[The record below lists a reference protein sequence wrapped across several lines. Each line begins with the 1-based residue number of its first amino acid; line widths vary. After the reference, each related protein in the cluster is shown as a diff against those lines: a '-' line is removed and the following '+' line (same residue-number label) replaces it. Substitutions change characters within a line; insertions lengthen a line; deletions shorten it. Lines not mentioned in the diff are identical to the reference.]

1 MRARPVGMHRQFHVL
16 AIRNYIHR
24 ATDRWVPP
32 EELWRKLKEC
42 YDLDNLEALELDG
55 FEVPGEKRPTPAV
68 FAYPPTDPADN
79 LQTHPYF
86 RAEYALPDD
95 PTIDAEI
102 SRRRMR
108 ASVSVDSGSPAPSPV
123 HEKPAPSGRVSKR
136 KKNQAQV
143 KNMAGLVAGDS
154 DSSALTQE
162 SGDESAAPTPTTN
175 PDAGTEYADGEAER
189 EQSPEAPKRKG
200 KGRRNSTA
208 TRGKPGTSTRGGKK
222 RKRG

>member
-1 MRARPVGMHRQFHVL
+1 MRARPVGMHRHFHVL
-16 AIRNYIHR
+16 AIRNYIYR
-24 ATDRWVPP
+24 TTNRWVLP
-32 EELWRKLKEC
+32 EEIWRKLKEC
-42 YDLDNLEALELDG
+42 YDLDMLEALELDG
-55 FEVPGEKRPTPAV
+55 FDVSGEKRPTPVV

-86 RAEYALPDD
+86 RAEYAPPDD
-95 PTIDAEI
+95 PTIEAEF

-108 ASVSVDSGSPAPSPV
+108 TSVSIESSSPAPSPI
-123 HEKPAPSGRVSKR
+123 HEKPAPSGRGTKR
-136 KKNQAQV
+136 RKNQAQL

-175 PDAGTEYADGEAER
+175 PDAGTEYAEGENER
-189 EQSPEAPKRKG
+189 EQSPAPKRKG

-208 TRGKPGTSTRGGKK
+208 TRGKPTTSTRGGKK
-222 RKRG
+222 RKR